1 MLKGSR
7 DVIIRRVQP
16 VSIHGQLS
24 LDIYF
29 VDAEDQDGNEKFARI
44 GTEAAPRSLSEG
56 DRVEVDYL
64 LGSVTAVRKTPR

>member
-1 MLKGSR
+1 MLKGTR

-29 VDAEDQDGNEKFARI
+29 VDVDDPEGDQHFARV
-44 GTEAAPRSLSEG
+44 GAESAPRVLSPG
-56 DRVEVDYL
+56 DRAEVDYL
-64 LGSVTAVRKTPR
+64 LGSVTAVRRTTA